1 MQMSFNFTVVSLISG
16 VLHVTKWFEFTLLLI
31 SWWSVRVSANQDLQ
45 TSLHAI
51 HLRDV
56 TTFLTLLTGLGQLTS
71 GYVCYTSIFY
81 IHFTYQIQMLF
92 YDNNYHL
99 LRFFLFWGFLTN
111 FGQRHQHNVNVNV
124 NFSNVWHT
132 RKFTAD
138 ALTCYACWNWRVSD
152 AWKNQN
158 AQTLTLT
165 HLPFLFHKKDRISFK
180 RGKFCHLFYSLFY
193 SFWIRGWCIAL
204 YFEYYLD
211 FFRINSNSEVTN
223 IWTKMWRVLELG
235 HLRKKIA
242 CFLHR

>member
-1 MQMSFNFTVVSLISG
+1 MSFNFTVVSLISG

-99 LRFFLFWGFLTN
+99 LRFFF
-111 FGQRHQHNVNVNV
+111 
-124 NFSNVWHT
+124 
-132 RKFTAD
+132 
-138 ALTCYACWNWRVSD
+138 
-152 AWKNQN
+152 
-158 AQTLTLT
+158 
-165 HLPFLFHKKDRISFK
+165 
-180 RGKFCHLFYSLFY
+180 
-193 SFWIRGWCIAL
+193 
-204 YFEYYLD
+204 YFED
-211 FFRINSNSEVTN
+211 FWQILANVINTML
-223 IWTKMWRVLELG
+223 MWMWILVMYGTPEN
-235 HLRKKIA
+235 LRLMHWLVMHVGIGEWAMPGKIRM
-242 CFLHR
+242 LKL